1 MTSLLCGEFENASRT
16 TRFVDV
22 CVKEK
27 VSLTVC
33 CVVTQDNKKEDKIL
47 REEMQIAVKH
57 TLQFSGCTVEVGGGL
72 YFKVFRATVSPTTV
86 QFYFTIFKRE
96 WKSREHTE

>member
-1 MTSLLCGEFENASRT
+1 MRREQHVLWT
-16 TRFVDV
+16 

-27 VSLTVC
+27 VSLKVC

-57 TLQFSGCTVEVGGGL
+57 TLQFSGMYSRGWRGL
-72 YFKVFRATVSPTTV
+72 YFKVFRETLADYS
-86 QFYFTIFKRE
+86 FTLHFLKRE
-96 WKSREHTE
+96 WKSGNTRNKEK

>member
-1 MTSLLCGEFENASRT
+1 MRREQHVLWT
-16 TRFVDV
+16 

-47 REEMQIAVKH
+47 REEI
-57 TLQFSGCTVEVGGGL
+57 TGG
-72 YFKVFRATVSPTTV
+72 
-86 QFYFTIFKRE
+86 
-96 WKSREHTE
+96 

>member
-1 MTSLLCGEFENASRT
+1 MRREQHVLWT
-16 TRFVDV
+16 

-72 YFKVFRATVSPTTV
+72 YFKVFRETRRL
-86 QFYFTIFKRE
+86 QFYFNFFKERVE
-96 WKSREHTE
+96 IGEHTE